1 MRQSSE
7 KFVESMLSENAP
19 PAQASRL
26 DEVAEMVNKMEQSIT
41 QRIDQAN
48 KALVEKLENQAVMPN
63 TEPSVDTP
71 ADEPIT
77 DDQNTEVE

>member
-19 PAQASRL
+19 PLQASRL

-48 KALVEKLENQAVMPN
+48 KALVEKLESQAVMPN
-63 TEPSVDTP
+63 AEPLVVTP